1 MYYNKVR
8 SVLSSRVASA
18 VSTRERPLHYWPSCE
33 VTALRRIQ
41 EKGGGGE
48 KQA

>member
-1 MYYNKVR
+1 MYCK
-8 SVLSSRVASA
+8 LSSRVASA
-18 VSTRERPLHYWPSCE
+18 VLVSSEHEKDPSCG
-33 VTALRRIQ
+33 VTVLSRIQ